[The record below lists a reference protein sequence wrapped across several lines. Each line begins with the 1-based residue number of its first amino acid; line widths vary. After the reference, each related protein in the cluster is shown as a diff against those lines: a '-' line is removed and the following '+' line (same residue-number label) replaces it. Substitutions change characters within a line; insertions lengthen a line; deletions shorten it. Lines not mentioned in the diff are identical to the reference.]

1 MEYLLQIVALLVL
14 ISWWIISNSRSKS
27 RLPTQFANLKPI
39 PGPKG
44 LPFIGNALAMP
55 RIQEWKVFK
64 EWSHIYG
71 NIFKVSVFGR
81 TIIVVNS
88 FDIAIEL
95 TEKRGAIYSSRPR
108 LIMAGKLM
116 GFNAT
121 YPLMPYNDGLRAA
134 RRLAHHTL
142 SPRPVKSMLHVPE
155 EEGGRWLR
163 RLLNNPKD
171 WKQSVAE
178 VNGAVTTKIVYGYQA
193 GGEKDPMVKAFEVAL
208 HAFSLA
214 IAPGAHLV
222 DFFPSLQKVPSWL
235 FRFGFREL
243 ADHGKDALMYS
254 VDASW
259 TFVHNQIAAGVARQS
274 MALDSLN
281 LIQKERNQKASAD
294 MDEVAKWTAA
304 ATAGAGAHTPVS
316 ALMFWVLAMVAHPH
330 VQKKAQEELDRVV
343 GRDRLP
349 NLSDRP
355 NLPYIEA
362 ILKEVLRWHPVTPC
376 GVPHTSSE
384 DDEYEGMFIPKG
396 TSIILN
402 QWAMLHDPAYFSEPE
417 KFLPER
423 FLGDSPADQVRA
435 GNPYA
440 IAFGFGRRI
449 CPGLHLGS
457 VMMYC
462 FISKALSTFDIKR
475 PISAETGKE
484 FDPPVDA
491 APGNVSF
498 PVEFDCRFVARD
510 QKAIDLIN
518 RDTEELVA
526 GEGMPSG
533 FEVPPESHS
542 MAHHW

>member
-1 MEYLLQIVALLVL
+1 
-14 ISWWIISNSRSKS
+14 
-27 RLPTQFANLKPI
+27 
-39 PGPKG
+39 
-44 LPFIGNALAMP
+44 
-55 RIQEWKVFK
+55 
-64 EWSHIYG
+64 
-71 NIFKVSVFGR
+71 
-81 TIIVVNS
+81 
-88 FDIAIEL
+88 
-95 TEKRGAIYSSRPR
+95 
-108 LIMAGKLM
+108 
-116 GFNAT
+116 
-121 YPLMPYNDGLRAA
+121 
-134 RRLAHHTL
+134 
-142 SPRPVKSMLHVPE
+142 
-155 EEGGRWLR
+155 
-163 RLLNNPKD
+163 
-171 WKQSVAE
+171 
-178 VNGAVTTKIVYGYQA
+178 
-193 GGEKDPMVKAFEVAL
+193 
-208 HAFSLA
+208 
-214 IAPGAHLV
+214 
-222 DFFPSLQKVPSWL
+222 VPSWL

-259 TFVHNQIAAGVARQS
+259 TFVHNQIAAGVACPS

-304 ATAGAGAHTPVS
+304 AMAGAGANTPVS
-316 ALMFWVLAMVAHPH
+316 ALMSLWLPILSMFS

-362 ILKEVLRWHPVTPC
+362 ILKEVLHWHLVTPC

-396 TSIILN
+396 TSIILD
-402 QWAMLHDPAYFSEPE
+402 QWAMLHDPSYFSEPE

-423 FLGDSPADQVRA
+423 FLSDSPADQVRA

-462 FISKALSTFDIKR
+462 FISKALTTFDIKR

-484 FDPPVDA
+484 FNPPVDA

-498 PVEFDCRFVARD
+498 PLEFDCRFVARD

-518 RDTEELVA
+518 RD
-526 GEGMPSG
+526 
-533 FEVPPESHS
+533 
-542 MAHHW
+542 